1 MTQDALREALGFF
14 ANTVSV
20 VATAH
25 NGQRFGYMST
35 AVSVVD
41 FETPT
46 LLITV
51 NRNASS
57 HDPIA
62 ASACFSVNILTES
75 QQDIS
80 VRFTGFRGHKG
91 EARFEGAQ
99 WTTLDTGAPVLQ
111 DAVAALDCRVT
122 QSQEFGRQT
131 LFFGRIVAASTQ
143 PRVTPL
149 MYFGRGYAAV
159 RPFAG
164 WG

>member
-1 MTQDALREALGFF
+1 MTLDALREALSGF

-25 NGQRFGYMST
+25 GGQRFGFMST
-35 AVSVVD
+35 AVCIVD
-41 FETPT
+41 FDAPT

-51 NRNASS
+51 NRTASS

-62 ASACFSVNILTES
+62 ASGSFSVNILAES
-75 QQDIS
+75 QEDIA

-99 WTTLDTGAPVLQ
+99 WTTLETGAPVLQ
-111 DAVAALDCRVT
+111 NAVAALDCRLL
-122 QSQEFGRQT
+122 QSHAFAKQT
-131 LFFGRIVAASTQ
+131 LFFGQLVAAQ
-143 PRVTPL
+143 RGAGKPL
-149 MYFGRGYAAV
+149 LYFARAYAGV
-159 RPFAG
+159 RPLAG